1 MSFDNSRFT
10 FDPWKDYFGVVMQQG
25 RVQLDSDWN
34 EWLAEFT
41 RRIQAGALDTLG
53 RAAYPSTTP
62 FAFKIAASA
71 GKFTIGAGRMYVDGL
86 LVENHGPLAAAQ
98 WDPALDEMSGA
109 PLIPGAT
116 EVALDYTAQ
125 PYLPGALTPA
135 GNGPFLV
142 YLDVWQ
148 RDVTCLQ
155 DPSLVEKAVG
165 IDTTGRYQTVWQ
177 VKCLDVSG
185 VAGGVTCSTPDSS
198 IPAWQALIQPPAAR
212 LTTGVT
218 DSTPAGPC
226 SLAPNTGYTGLENQF
241 YRVEIHQSGTPG
253 GQPGATLKWSRNNA
267 SVETAATAI
276 ASVTNTAGNAASQ
289 LTVESLG
296 RDETLGF
303 ASGSWLEITDDF
315 LELWGQPGELHQI
328 DSIDYAQKTITLDST
343 VSAASFPLIAGQTD
357 PGRHTRVRRWDS
369 PGAIP
374 VPPAGTALVLEDGIT
389 VTLGLNPSS
398 GSFRTGDFWTFAA
411 RTADGSVEILNQA
424 FPRGVHHHYARLSV
438 VTFPSAA
445 SDCRV
450 PWPPSDC
457 CCTVTVRPT
466 DFTGDV
472 TLQKLIDRY
481 QGSAIPVDICF
492 MPGTY
497 SLETPLRFGS
507 AHSGIGLRACR
518 DGAVVIQAQS
528 GKESQFSDGLIVLDN
543 VSGVSLRGIHLAMP
557 LVTFSPAGGTFAG
570 VPITSLDA
578 GVQTVLNN
586 LSVSIGVRT
595 VNCLGLR
602 VEECGFGF
610 ADFGGATAYRSTQ
623 PFGVGVFATG
633 QSSDWRITGNT
644 FTCPVNPGS
653 FLAGILV
660 VPGVTF
666 ATANAPSIRKSE
678 VTKASTDA
686 LAAVSAVNSL
696 SRIRSILSQ
705 GMSAPDITTGGGTP
719 NANLAAGGGIVL
731 PSFLEEA
738 VFDGNAFSG
747 ITIAAIVQ
755 GTTETVRFTR
765 NKVDNC
771 TAGFWLVPPGEF
783 SLYLLD
789 LANIAVT
796 GLFVAMGYPLP
807 QGDTTPSTQT
817 ATVPAAPPSVRIYA
831 GSTPYTDSQSNLWLP
846 DAQAA
851 TVTISGGTL
860 YQPVPAPTIS
870 YAQPS
875 ASDQPLYQSERWGDP
890 FSYTFNN
897 LSAFYY
903 RVTLKFAEIIHPS
916 ANIRIFDVS
925 INGQQV
931 LTNLDLVAYA
941 GKPDIAADFSFS
953 VLPNPQ
959 GQIVVVFTGT
969 SLGTLDTDIDAKIAA
984 VAVEPQWNFGLLSF
998 FLPYYSSPG
1007 VFDFWWQLAQLA
1019 QQGFANSPASPLRLR
1034 MDDNEMQELS
1044 AVGILVLGVDQ
1055 VQDPKVSSV
1064 IMTGNR
1070 VASAPSDTGLRALS
1084 LFNDYVAF
1092 IAAVT
1097 RCIVS
1102 SNMFLNEGADPKR
1115 ACFTL
1120 ESGASAP
1127 YTQTVPAPE
1136 IMVSANVFQ
1145 GQIEIIPSRY
1155 PDATVVPV
1163 PMNTWDFLN
1172 TVMP

>member
-25 RVQLDSDWN
+25 RVHLDSDWN
-34 EWLAEFT
+34 EWLSEFT
-41 RRIQAGALDTLG
+41 RRIQAGSLDTFG

-62 FAFKIAASA
+62 CAFKITAAA
-71 GKFTIGAGRMYVDGL
+71 GQLTIGAGRMYVDGL

-98 WDPALDEMSGA
+98 WDPALDELSGA
-109 PLIPGAT
+109 PLMSGVS

-142 YLDVWQ
+142 YLDVWL
-148 RDVTCLQ
+148 RDVTSLQ
-155 DPSLVEKAVG
+155 DPNLVEKAVG

-218 DSTPAGPC
+218 DSTPSGPC

-267 SVETAATAI
+267 SGETAATAI
-276 ASVTNTAGNAASQ
+276 TSVTNTAGNAASQ

-303 ASGSWLEITDDF
+303 AAGSWLEITDDY

-343 VSAASFPLIAGQTD
+343 VSTTSFPLVQGQTD
-357 PGRHTRVRRWDS
+357 PARHTRIRRWDS

-389 VTLGLNPSS
+389 VTLGLNPSG

-424 FPRGVHHHYARLSV
+424 FPRGIHHHYARLSV
-438 VTFPSAA
+438 VTFPSVA

-450 PWPPSDC
+450 PWPPADC
-457 CCTVTVRPT
+457 CCIVTVRPT
-466 DFTGDV
+466 DFTGNV

-481 QGSAIPVDICF
+481 QGSATSVEICF

-497 SLETPLRFGS
+497 SLEAPLRFGS
-507 AHSGIGLRACR
+507 AHSRIGFKACR

-528 GKESQFSDGLIVLDN
+528 GTESQFSDGLIVLDN
-543 VSGVSLRGIHLAMP
+543 VSGVSLRGIQFAMP
-557 LVTFSPAGGTFAG
+557 LVTFSAVGGNFAG
-570 VPITSLDA
+570 LLITSLDA

-586 LSVSIGVRT
+586 LTVSIAVRT

-602 VEECGFGF
+602 IEDCGFGF
-610 ADFGGATAYRSTQ
+610 PSFGGVTSNPATQ

-633 QSSDWRITGNT
+633 QSSDWRISGNT
-644 FTCPVNPGS
+644 FTCPANPGS

-660 VPGVTF
+660 VPSVTF
-666 ATANAPSIRKSE
+666 ATLTAPSILRNV
-678 VTKASTDA
+678 VTKAGTDV
-686 LAAVSAVNSL
+686 LAAVSAVTSL
-696 SRIRSILSQ
+696 SGIRSILSQ
-705 GMSAPDITTGGGTP
+705 GASAPNITTGGGTVTP
-719 NANLAAGGGIVL
+719 NVAAGGGTVL
-731 PSFLEEA
+731 PSFLDEA
-738 VFDGNAFSG
+738 VFDGNAFSS
-747 ITIAAIVQ
+747 ITIGAIIL

-765 NKVDNC
+765 NEVDNC
-771 TAGFWLVPPGEF
+771 TAGFWLVSPMDVAYFQQDWG
-783 SLYLLD
+783 
-789 LANIAVT
+789 NIAVT
-796 GLFVAMGYPLP
+796 GLWVAMGYPMP
-807 QGDTTPSTQT
+807 QGDTTPSTQNV
-817 ATVPAAPPSVRIYA
+817 TVPVAPPSVRIYA
-831 GSTPYTDSQSNLWLP
+831 GATPYTDSQSNVWLP
-846 DAQAA
+846 DVQAA

-860 YQPVPAPTIS
+860 YQPVPAPAIS
-870 YAQPS
+870 DAQPS
-875 ASDQPLYQSERWGDP
+875 PSDQPLYQSERWGDP

-897 LSAFYY
+897 LSAGYY
-903 RVTLKFAEIIHPS
+903 QVTLKFAEIVHPS

-941 GKPDIAADFSFS
+941 GSPDIAVDFVFS
-953 VLPNPQ
+953 ILPSAE
-959 GQIVVVFTGT
+959 GQIIVVCTGT

-984 VAVEPQWNFGLLSF
+984 VAVEPQWNSGLSSYL
-998 FLPYYSSPG
+998 LPYYGNSAG
-1007 VFDFWWQLAQLA
+1007 IFDFYWQLAQLA
-1019 QQGFANSPASPLRLR
+1019 QEGFILSPVSPLRLR
-1034 MDDNEMQELS
+1034 MEDNEMQGLS
-1044 AVGILVLGVDQ
+1044 APGILVLGDDQ
-1055 VQDPKVSSV
+1055 VQNSKVSSV
-1064 IMTGNR
+1064 MMTGNR
-1070 VASAPSDTGLRALS
+1070 VVSTASGANLS
-1084 LFNDYVAF
+1084 LLSIYVAL
-1092 IAAVT
+1092 IVSVT
-1097 RCIVS
+1097 RCVVS
-1102 SNMFLNEGADPKR
+1102 SNILVSEASDYKKVSFQL
-1115 ACFTL
+1115 L
-1120 ESGASAP
+1120 SGESAP
-1127 YTQTVPAPE
+1127 LTQTVPPPE

-1145 GQIEIIPSRY
+1145 GQVAITPSRY
-1155 PDATVVPV
+1155 PDATQVPA

-1172 TVMP
+1172 TVTP